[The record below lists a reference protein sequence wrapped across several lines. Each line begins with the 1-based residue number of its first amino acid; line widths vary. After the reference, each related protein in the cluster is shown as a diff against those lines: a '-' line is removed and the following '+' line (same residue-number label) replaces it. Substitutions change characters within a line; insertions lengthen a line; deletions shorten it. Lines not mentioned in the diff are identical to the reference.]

1 LAFVERIKSDLDQE
15 AMALEVN
22 QNVMLV

>member
-1 LAFVERIKSDLDQE
+1 VEGLKRELKQE

-22 QNVMLV
+22 EKLMLI